1 MRGELFTLERE
12 HKREQNELRKW
23 LHLLCSES
31 FACEL
36 DEKTFRIDVFE
47 TNAHY
52 IIEAELPDCMKE
64 QLTVICEANT
74 LIIQIYKEK
83 ALYKQRAV
91 PLPFLLQHKQICAY
105 FSAPVLEIHI
115 SKEESINNINQHM
128 IMINERNY

>member
-1 MRGELFTLERE
+1 M
-12 HKREQNELRKW
+12 HKNQKEEQSELRQW
-23 LHLLCSES
+23 LELLCSES

-47 TNAHY
+47 TDTHY
-52 IIEAELPDCMKE
+52 IIEAELPDCRKE
-64 QLTVICEANT
+64 QLTVICETNT

-83 ALYKQRAV
+83 ALCKQRAV
-91 PLPFLLQHKQICAY
+91 PLPFSLQHKQICAY

-115 SKEESINNINQHM
+115 SKEENINNINQCM